1 MGTLLRSSLGLD
13 CEEKDGRPWT
23 VVLVFFQDGGWLM
36 EFLKRGSLNSGS
48 QPTKHSKLIAYF
60 L

>member
-23 VVLVFFQDGGWLM
+23 VVLVFFQDGLM

-48 QPTKHSKLIAYF
+48 QTQIFEIYSLLFY
-60 L
+60 